1 MVLFFLKFNNYLF
14 FWGGIFESAR
24 GGRNCADK
32 SNAVRNAGGSRAMRG
47 GRLYFLWFCTQR
59 PPPFAQ
65 TYYSR
70 YARAHTPLI
79 SHNHTHIIAY
89 LSFCLVRHTQFWPPY
104 FLTEMRGVDS
114 ALQFAVS
121 YHNFVYFFLLSIRV
135 ESWSILNWY
144 FYNNVGG
151 EGRGDEV
158 GGSSASFFCTVGC
171 ICFTIGAD
179 HQPVRKPY
187 TASSYVA
194 TQACES
200 RIDY

>member
-1 MVLFFLKFNNYLF
+1 
-14 FWGGIFESAR
+14 
-24 GGRNCADK
+24 
-32 SNAVRNAGGSRAMRG
+32 MRG

-70 YARAHTPLI
+70 YARAHTLLI

-89 LSFCLVRHTQFWPPY
+89 LFCLVRHTQFWPPY

-151 EGRGDEV
+151 EGWGDEV

-187 TASSYVA
+187 TASFVRSYTSMSLELITRWYSFWQLFMVA
-194 TQACES
+194 LS
-200 RIDY
+200 KVWL